1 MVDAVSRIIGQ
12 SPLASQL
19 WLAPQKSPQLICH
32 SLSSQLAS
40 EITIYLQELPLHDS
54 PPPNPQKW
62 AKAVTE
68 IQWDDDQH
76 LDCTHRL
83 YRPPSFTP
91 NHRWNLDNLLAQ
103 VDRLRGQVLVEI
115 TSQVVLNQSNRLWN
129 QALHQAIDRLQ
140 KLDSDQ
146 RTPYAETLSLYQNLV
161 RNRPAK
167 LYELSVRAFSE
178 HPADALHLLTA
189 WTDTALSGDRPAIKL
204 YEAHD
209 PRFAEHLRTFADRQ
223 PMPPQPWSEPQC
235 EIGQLTFDEAIRPPK
250 KGLLDR
256 YSDGSL
262 SGPQPKLSDKFK
274 QILPSQPHAL
284 PGSHPNAT
292 PSLPN
297 SSPNQDSGSS
307 LANCPPSALAKS
319 SGVSGSLLSTFRN
332 SNTPPAATVADLRP
346 LSNHLPIEIA
356 ERFITPCIELVNH
369 YRNLQQAEAN
379 QPFSQT
385 YTLESLIQSY
395 SHLIND
401 DQYIVGTD
409 ANGQPVISDFK
420 ELPHRFIAGETGA
433 GKTNFL
439 KFLLYQLLWHNPNR
453 SIWIADFKGGIA
465 FKAVSEIFPNVKLIT
480 DDAAFAQ
487 LLQDFWKQVEDRATE
502 QAQSSQ
508 KGSEYLSQLS
518 QEEFDQ
524 ELAYFSQLS
533 PEEQEQYETAQNPA
547 NSWNRNLLI
556 IDETAQLAHLYDD
569 RNQRE
574 ATRSVK
580 ANIDKI
586 VRLGRDFKANV
597 VFCTQSREES
607 ILDSNL
613 LNNVGD
619 RLVFRVSADTV
630 SMRFL
635 GSELASKISPKTKG
649 RGIYRGP
656 NYAGDSKD
664 LQEVATPR
672 FPDDK
677 QIIEINLWRKLKH
690 RQR

>member
-1 MVDAVSRIIGQ
+1 MPNSLRNIIESSLFTFHVWFDSRR
-12 SPLASQL
+12 
-19 WLAPQKSPQLICH
+19 SPQLNH
-32 SLSSQLAS
+32 HALDNQLTP
-40 EITIYLQELPLHDS
+40 EVIIYLQELPLHDS
-54 PPPNPQKW
+54 PPPNPQEW

-91 NHRWNLDNLLAQ
+91 THRWNLDNLLAQ

-115 TSQVVLNQSNRLWN
+115 TSQVVLNQSDRPWN

-178 HPADALHLLTA
+178 HPADTLHLLTA

-223 PMPPQPWSEPQC
+223 PMPPQPWSEPQR

-262 SGPQPKLSDKFK
+262 SGPQPKLSDEFK
-274 QILPSQPHAL
+274 QILP
-284 PGSHPNAT
+284 NR
-292 PSLPN
+292 
-297 SSPNQDSGSS
+297 
-307 LANCPPSALAKS
+307 PPSALAKS

-332 SNTPPAATVADLRP
+332 SNTPPAAIVADLRP

-356 ERFITPCIELVNH
+356 ERFITPCVELVNH

-409 ANGQPVISDFK
+409 ANGQPVTSEFK
-420 ELPHRFIAGETGA
+420 TSPHRFVAGEAGA

-439 KFLLYQLLWHNPNR
+439 KVLLYQLLWHNPNR
-453 SIWIADFKGGIA
+453 TIWLADFKGGMD
-465 FKAVSEIFPNVKLIT
+465 FQVVSAVFPNIKLIT
-480 DDAAFAQ
+480 NYADFDR
-487 LLQDFWKQVEDRATE
+487 LLQNFWQQSEERSNDR
-502 QAQSSQ
+502 
-508 KGSEYLSQLS
+508 SENI
-518 QEEFDQ
+518 QE
-524 ELAYFSQLS
+524 ELAYLLQLTPEDRRRYQEEKSQKNH
-533 PEEQEQYETAQNPA
+533 TV
-547 NSWNRNLLI
+547 SWERNLLI
-556 IDETAQLAHLYDD
+556 IDEMAQLAHLYDD
-569 RNQRE
+569 RDQKE
-574 ATRSVK
+574 IAKSVK
-580 ANIDKI
+580 ANIDKV
-586 VRLGRDFKANV
+586 VRLGRAFKANI
-597 VFCTQSREES
+597 VFCTQSKEENV
-607 ILDSNL
+607 IDSNL
-613 LNNVGD
+613 LNNVSD

-630 SMRFL
+630 SLRFL
-635 GSELASKISPKTKG
+635 GSDHASKISPRTKG

-656 NYAGDSKD
+656 DYAGDADD
-664 LQEVATPR
+664 LKEIATPR
-672 FPDDK
+672 FPDDD
-677 QIIEINLWRKLKH
+677 QITELNLWEELKN
-690 RQR
+690 RSIESSEP